1 MQLSCATLSETRGAA
16 RKPTPGTPARRALPL
31 LGFIAALSLW
41 PAAGFAQLP
50 RQQIDGPPPPV
61 NTTLTPAGS
70 TYGVDMVNETGTGTL
85 LVPDGSNIFTNNVSL
100 ISGTPAVTTSANSTG
115 NMQFLG
121 SSTVY
126 GAIGMTEPV
135 GPYLLGVTAGAN
147 GSTVN
152 FLGPI
157 NDTTTVVSGT
167 GTLNL
172 DAATN
177 QSPGGLIFNGDG
189 TVALAAGTYVNAAGG
204 VTTAAGTN
212 TGTLVLGGGSY
223 LDGAVGAGAAALRNI
238 TVTGG
243 NNNAGVSATING
255 AVNVYSFNLATNTL
269 NVTGAL
275 TIADSTA
282 NGVINTTLASP
293 ALYGAIRPVGTTNL
307 GTTVTVNVTIPAS
320 AIIPVGTT
328 FYIVKTN
335 GSQTGTPGT
344 IVNVVDL
351 TDPSS
356 RFTGLDF
363 GAGLI
368 EITSTQAF
376 LGPVAITAGTTPA
389 PGSPIVPASPGLAAP
404 VEAFQATREFE
415 GLWLSHLDE
424 IMCGQVE
431 QRRPSDPEQPSTCT
445 RNEPHSG
452 WWMKGFGYWGS
463 QGARD
468 GFAGYDSQIAG
479 TEVGVDTPVPGLA
492 FGGETRVGFGL
503 GYAWTGIDGRGTP
516 ANTDSSTYTATV
528 YIAHEQGPLFIDGD
542 LSFGWNDYSQNRNVT
557 VPGLLNSTAQADYSG
572 QEYTAFA
579 VTGYHFY
586 TGGFTLTPL
595 ASLQYTHMT
604 LGGYTET
611 GAAPLN
617 LTVSSQSYDFVESGL
632 GGTAARPFRY
642 AGGTLVPEV
651 HLKWFHELA
660 NPRIRNTWS
669 APGFTGATSF
679 VTTGPATGGDTLNPG
694 IGVTFLSCACTGKT
708 WSLEAVY
715 DYFWRSDSYAANQI
729 MLRFTARF

>member
-1 MQLSCATLSETRGAA
+1 MQPSRATLSMTPGST
-16 RKPTPGTPARRALPL
+16 RKPPPGGTARRAL
-31 LGFIAALSLW
+31 LGLIAALSLW
-41 PAAGFAQLP
+41 PAAAFAQLP
-50 RQQIDGPPPPV
+50 RQQIVGPPPPV

-85 LVPDGSNIFTNNVSL
+85 VVPDGSNVFTNNVGLAS
-100 ISGTPAVTTSANSTG
+100 STPAVTTSANSTG
-115 NMQFLG
+115 NILFQG

-126 GAIGMTEPV
+126 GAIGMTEPL

-147 GSTVN
+147 GSTLN
-152 FLGPI
+152 FLGPL
-157 NDTTTVVSGT
+157 NDTTTFVSGT
-167 GTLNL
+167 GTLNFA
-172 DAATN
+172 AATN
-177 QSPGGLIFNGDG
+177 QSPGGLIFDGDG
-189 TVALAAGTYVNAAGG
+189 TVALAAGTYFNAAGG

-223 LDGAVGAGAAALRNI
+223 LNGAVGAGGAALRNI

-243 NNNAGVSATING
+243 NNSAGVSATING
-255 AVNVYSFNLATNTL
+255 AVNAYSYNLATNTL

-275 TIADSTA
+275 TIADSTP

-293 ALYGAIRPVGTTNL
+293 TLYGAIRPVGTTNL

-344 IVNVVDL
+344 VVHVVDL
-351 TDPSS
+351 TDPNST
-356 RFTGLDF
+356 FTGLDF
-363 GAGLI
+363 GNGLI
-368 EITSTQAF
+368 QITSNQAF
-376 LGPVAITAGTTPA
+376 LGPVAVTAGSTPA
-389 PGSPIVPASPGLAAP
+389 PGSPILPASPGLAAP
-404 VEAFQATREFE
+404 VVAFQTTREFE
-415 GLWLSHLDE
+415 GLWQSHLDE
-424 IMCGQVE
+424 IMCGQVD
-431 QRRPSDPEQPSTCT
+431 QRRPSDPQQPSTCT

-468 GFAGYDSQIAG
+468 GFAGYDSEIAG
-479 TEVGVDTPVPGLA
+479 TMIGIDTPLPGLA

-503 GYAWTGIDGRGTP
+503 GYAWNGIDSRGSP
-516 ANTDSSTYTATV
+516 ARTDSNTYNATV

-542 LSFGWNDYSQNRNVT
+542 LSFGWSDYSQNRNVT
-557 VPGLLNSTAQADYSG
+557 VPGLLDSTAQSSYSG
-572 QEYTAFA
+572 QEYTAYA

-586 TGGFTLTPL
+586 TGGFTITPL
-595 ASLQYTHMT
+595 ASLQYTHMD
-604 LGGYTET
+604 LGGYTES

-617 LTVSSQSYDFVESGL
+617 LSVNSQSYDFVESGL
-632 GGTAARPFRY
+632 GGTVAKPFRY
-642 AGGTLVPEV
+642 ASGTLVPEA

-669 APGFTGATSF
+669 APGFTGGTSF
-679 VTTGPATGGDTLNPG
+679 VTQGPGTGADTINPG
-694 IGVTFLSCACTGKT
+694 VGITFLSCSCTAKT